1 MSALSALLLLPAALL
16 LDRLFGEPPARIHPV
31 CGMGALAAAA
41 ERLLRRGPDG
51 ARMTLAGLAAC
62 LAVILPVGL
71 LAALP
76 VLLAGGMLGDAA
88 AWIVCV
94 AVVSL
99 CLAPRCLDEHARRV
113 ALPLERGDL
122 EAARRA
128 VAMLVGR
135 DPQQLDAHGVA
146 RACVESVGENLT
158 DGILATLFWA
168 AAGLLLAG
176 LPGAAALAAC
186 HRAANVLDALWGRLD
201 ATYRCFGTAAARL
214 DDVLNWCPARLALPC
229 IVLAAALLPGLDAR
243 ACRWAGATATPTRAP
258 IPPGA
263 RPPLP
268 GPWACAWADRPGTAP
283 CTVTIPGWATAARW
297 PRPGISGRPCAS
309 CGPPCWSSRL
319 RLPCCWR
326 QWPVSETAPAKAGGD
341 IPPTGHG
348 TAGPRSV
355 PQLSARRTGRRRI
368 SGHSGPEAA
377 RHGPV
382 LPCPPCP
389 HGCPRHGAARF

>member
-135 DPQQLDAHGVA
+135 DPQQLDAYGVA

-243 ACRWAGATATPTRAP
+243 TCRRVGWRDRHAHESPKSAWSEAAFAGALGLRLGGP
-258 IPPGA
+258 A
-263 RPPLP
+263 RYGPLYRDH
-268 GPWACAWADRPGTAP
+268 PWLGDGSPL
-283 CTVTIPGWATAARW
+283 ATARHIRQAVRLMW
-297 PRPGISGRPCAS
+297 AS
-309 CGPPCWSSRL
+309 VL
-319 RLPCCWR
+319 
-326 QWPVSETAPAKAGGD
+326 VFVA
-341 IPPTGHG
+341 
-348 TAGPRSV
+348 
-355 PQLSARRTGRRRI
+355 SA
-368 SGHSGPEAA
+368 SLLLAA
-377 RHGPV
+377 V
-382 LPCPPCP
+382 ACI
-389 HGCPRHGAARF
+389 